1 MELSNHVSQDAQ
13 PGSGGEPQQPGPGPT
28 LGPHQN
34 GGLKHPSPLNRRV
47 DIHGRRR
54 EDDEVSL
61 LASNEGIPDPPQAEQ
76 DLSQVCFSPVANVTL
91 KWSPH
96 EVIASCVSKY
106 FGSKDAMSAQILE
119 DHGAPYINNVVV
131 PQIDQTILMAPK
143 VQRAENV

>member
-1 MELSNHVSQDAQ
+1 MKKSESHVQRQGQDLNLEIRS
-13 PGSGGEPQQPGPGPT
+13 SGMT
-28 LGPHQN
+28 TN
-34 GGLKHPSPLNRRV
+34 VKNIR
-47 DIHGRRR
+47 GRRR

-76 DLSQVCFSPVANVTL
+76 DLSQVCFNPVANVTL

-119 DHGAPYINNVVV
+119 DHGAPYINSVVV